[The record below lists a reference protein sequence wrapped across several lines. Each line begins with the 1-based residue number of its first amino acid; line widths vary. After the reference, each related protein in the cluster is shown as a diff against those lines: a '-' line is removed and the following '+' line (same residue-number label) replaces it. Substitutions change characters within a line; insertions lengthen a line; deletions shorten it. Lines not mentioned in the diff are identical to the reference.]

1 MNIGLYFGSYNPI
14 HIGHLIIGSH
24 VANHTDIQ
32 QVWFVVSPQNPLKPS
47 SVLLNEYHRLHLV
60 QLALGDDPQLKASDV
75 EFKLPRPSYTIDTL
89 TYLNE
94 KYPQHQFSIIMGSDS
109 FQNLPRWK
117 NFDLL
122 LKNYSFI
129 IYRRPGF
136 EITESYAAKV
146 QILDAPLL
154 EISATAIRQFI
165 KAGKSV
171 RYLLTDAVREEIEK
185 TGYYK

>member
-14 HIGHLIIGSH
+14 HIGHLIIGNH

-47 SVLLNEYHRLHLV
+47 SVLLNEYHRFHLV
-60 QLALGDDPQLKASDV
+60 QLALSDDPQLKASDV

-89 TYLNE
+89 TYLKE
-94 KYPQHQFSIIMGSDS
+94 KYPLHRFSIIMGSDS

-117 NFDLL
+117 NFELL
-122 LKNYSFI
+122 LKNHSFI

-136 EITESYAAKV
+136 DINDSYSGKI

-154 EISATAIRQFI
+154 EISATAVRQSI
-165 KAGKSV
+165 KMGRSV
-171 RYLLTDAVREEIEK
+171 RYLLTDAVREEIER

>member
-32 QVWFVVSPQNPLKPS
+32 QVWLVVSPQNPLKPS
-47 SVLLNEYHRLHLV
+47 SVLLNEYQRLHLV
-60 QLALGDDPQLKASDV
+60 QLAVGDDPQIKASDV

-89 TYLNE
+89 TYLKE
-94 KYPQHQFSIIMGSDS
+94 KYPQHRFSIIMGSDS

-117 NFDLL
+117 NFELL

-136 EITESYAAKV
+136 EIIDSYAAKV
-146 QILDAPLL
+146 QILEAPLL
-154 EISATAIRQFI
+154 EISATAVRQAI
-165 KAGKSV
+165 KTGKSV

>member
-89 TYLNE
+89 TYLKE
-94 KYPQHQFSIIMGSDS
+94 KYPQHRFSIIMGSDS

-129 IYRRPGF
+129 IYRRPAF